1 MVQLNFNFLIIL
13 SKHLNYC
20 FTIKNKYIIVIENKL
35 NKLNQLNQVEPQKEG
50 MMKNVRKKES
60 N

>member
-35 NKLNQLNQVEPQKEG
+35 NQLNQVEPQKEG

>member
-1 MVQLNFNFLIIL
+1 MVQLVFNFLTIL
-13 SKHLNYC
+13 NKHLNYC
-20 FTIKNKYIIVIENKL
+20 FAIKNKYIIVMEI
-35 NKLNQLNQVEPQKEG
+35 KLNQLNQVEPQKEG